1 MFARVGAAGRDGRGW
16 GLWAAMMAG
25 LLILGACS
33 DSSAPA
39 KSAGGKRAVPV
50 TVAQA
55 ASRDIPLE
63 LPAVGQVEALVNI
76 AVKSR
81 VMGQVVKVHFK
92 EGDMVTQGQPLF
104 TIDQRPYEVALK
116 EAEAKLARDQA
127 LAHKA
132 ESDLK
137 RYDVLRGQKTVSA
150 SQYEQYFTE
159 VQVRRAT
166 VAADQADV
174 DNARLQLNYCSIKA
188 PVSGVTGS
196 LLLDE
201 GNLVKANDEKP
212 MVTILQVQPIY
223 VNFAVPEKY
232 LGQIMELRR
241 TRTLEVQ
248 AVVPGQEK
256 HPLRGE
262 LTFLDNAVDPASGTV
277 RMKATFP
284 NQDLKL
290 WPGQF
295 ARATLYLTILKD
307 QVVVPSQAVL
317 TGRKG
322 HYLYLVG
329 AGDKAETREVT
340 PGMTFDGHTV
350 IDKGL
355 KPGEPVVLDGQSRLV
370 PGTPLA
376 VKPVKP
382 AAKEG

>member
-1 MFARVGAAGRDGRGW
+1 M
-16 GLWAAMMAG
+16 
-25 LLILGACS
+25 
-33 DSSAPA
+33 
-39 KSAGGKRAVPV
+39 
-50 TVAQA
+50 
-55 ASRDIPLE
+55 
-63 LPAVGQVEALVNI
+63 
-76 AVKSR
+76 
-81 VMGQVVKVHFK
+81 
-92 EGDMVTQGQPLF
+92 
-104 TIDQRPYEVALK
+104 
-116 EAEAKLARDQA
+116 
-127 LAHKA
+127 
-132 ESDLK
+132 
-137 RYDVLRGQKTVSA
+137 
-150 SQYEQYFTE
+150 
-159 VQVRRAT
+159 
-166 VAADQADV
+166 
-174 DNARLQLNYCSIKA
+174 
-188 PVSGVTGS
+188 
-196 LLLDE
+196 
-201 GNLVKANDEKP
+201 
-212 MVTILQVQPIY
+212 
-223 VNFAVPEKY
+223 
-232 LGQIMELRR
+232 
-241 TRTLEVQ
+241 
-248 AVVPGQEK
+248 VPGQEK

-376 VKPVKP
+376 IKPVKP